1 MNLLSISPSQVVI
14 EENEIPLFNLLQEHG
29 FDPITVPMRHMYDY
43 GGGIH
48 CSTWDIKRQD
58 SCLDYFP
65 NQEYDRMLNFDDG
78 FNDIE
83 VVNVASTN
91 DGFLINPMDT
101 KDGICG
107 VGTLESKA
115 RREGTAFGRTGN
127 AGSFAVK
134 GDHSEG
140 WKGSDDN
147 VMLSRDTLRID
158 DQPVMESWERPYM
171 EKLADLAAQDGGDV
185 LEIGFGLGLSGKRVQ
200 THKNVSTHTIIEAN
214 DKVFE
219 SLQEFAKAE
228 EANGRPKVVPVK
240 GLWVDALE
248 RLKASGS
255 RYDAILY
262 DPYPQNESEQHLH
275 QFLFMSAARDLL
287 KPGGRFVYCNLT
299 SIGKLRESYETWE
312 ELWTKS
318 QVPYLT
324 VKLCG
329 FDPKNVKYNL
339 FDFSEQDK
347 QNRGN
352 CEYYMHDQA
361 LCPVCIKS

>member
-1 MNLLSISPSQVVI
+1 
-14 EENEIPLFNLLQEHG
+14 
-29 FDPITVPMRHMYDY
+29 
-43 GGGIH
+43 
-48 CSTWDIKRQD
+48 
-58 SCLDYFP
+58 
-65 NQEYDRMLNFDDG
+65 
-78 FNDIE
+78 
-83 VVNVASTN
+83 
-91 DGFLINPMDT
+91 
-101 KDGICG
+101 
-107 VGTLESKA
+107 
-115 RREGTAFGRTGN
+115 
-127 AGSFAVK
+127 VK

-140 WKGSDDN
+140 WKGSDEN
-147 VMLSRDTLRID
+147 VVLSKDTLRID
-158 DQPVMESWERPYM
+158 DQPVMESWEKPYM
-171 EKLADLAAQDGGDV
+171 EKLADLAAEGGGDI
-185 LEIGFGLGLSGKRVQ
+185 LEIGFGLGLSGKHVQ
-200 THKNVSTHTIIEAN
+200 THKNVLTHTIIEAN

-228 EANGRPKVVPVK
+228 EAAGRPKVVPEK

-275 QFLFMSAARDLL
+275 QFLFMNAAKDLL

-299 SIGKLRESYETWE
+299 SIGKLKESYETWE

-329 FDPKNVKYNL
+329 FDPKKTTYSL

-347 QNRGN
+347 QNRGH